1 MEARRKI
8 MVDSRRLSMI
18 VLTIVAIFVAVN
30 AFAYN
35 ADEALMLLKEGNARF
50 FAMKTEHLNIN
61 AERRMDTA
69 INGQKPFAVVLACSD
84 SRVPVEAIFD
94 RGIGDIFVVRVA
106 GNIAIDPSVIGSVE
120 YGVRHLN
127 SPLLVVMGHTNC
139 GAVNASISGP
149 PLEGDVRA
157 IQKNIEIVAA
167 RVKKDHPALNGDSLE
182 SEVVKENIL
191 QAKKDILA
199 GSGEIRRAA
208 GEGKLKI
215 VPAVYDLKTG
225 AVKWLLE

>member
-1 MEARRKI
+1 

>member
-1 MEARRKI
+1 

-208 GEGKLKI
+208 GEVKLKI